1 MGAISAGATSAITA
15 ITMGGNVS
23 GIVVDDNVLAGGGF
37 TLYCE
42 QENLGGDG
50 NPQPQYTNNRFSTI
64 YRSTIGGFGPGYDC
78 ADEIRS
84 GNVYHE
90 TGAPIKLG

>member
-1 MGAISAGATSAITA
+1 
-15 ITMGGNVS
+15 MGGNVS
-23 GIVVDDNVLAGGGF
+23 GIVVDNNVLAGGGY

-50 NPQPQYTNNRFSTI
+50 AQQPQYTNNRFSRV
-64 YRSTIGGFGPGYDC
+64 YRSTVGGFGIGYDC
-78 ADEIRS
+78 ADDIQS

-90 TGAPIKLG
+90 TGQPITLGG